1 MVLELAFRIG
11 GIEATAV
18 NAGIRCETQEHGVT
32 SGMKR
37 TRQLTATKFCQLW

>member
-11 GIEATAV
+11 SIEATAMYDI
-18 NAGIRCETQEHGVT
+18 IRCETQEHGVP

-37 TRQLTATKFCQLW
+37 TRQLTTTKLRQLW